1 MSKKLSR
8 RERDRLNNQRFNT
21 PEAKKRKWEKEKE
34 LAEKFRCFEYGAIE
48 PFCGE
53 PLVDYYKRKCRIKYN
68 GEIACALT
76 PDDPIDEEALKEAV
90 YLFAKENGMDFDP
103 R

>member
-1 MSKKLSR
+1 MRQQNFKIFHR
-8 RERDRLNNQRFNT
+8 IENYVI
-21 PEAKKRKWEKEKE
+21 E
-34 LAEKFRCFEYGAIE
+34 LICAGDIFSVSLWHVDEEYLICEYGAIE